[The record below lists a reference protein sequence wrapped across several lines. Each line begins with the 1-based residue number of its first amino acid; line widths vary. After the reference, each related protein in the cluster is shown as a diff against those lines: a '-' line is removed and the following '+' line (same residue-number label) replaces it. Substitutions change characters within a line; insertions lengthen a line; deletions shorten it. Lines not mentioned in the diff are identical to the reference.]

1 MHDLEYVNAAVS
13 AADARR
19 NQNSRIGKTM
29 ADLNSLL
36 IFAKVVEANS
46 FSEAAR
52 RLKMP
57 ISTVSRRIADLE
69 DQLGVRLLE
78 RSTRSLRLTD
88 LGAEIL
94 EHAHRTAE
102 ISDAVD
108 NSVSYQLAHVS
119 GKLKL
124 SAPPSLSDSLL
135 APLAGAFQATYPD
148 VRIHALVTDRY
159 IDHIEE
165 GVDLAFRIG
174 DLRDSSLIAQK
185 IISYRHRLVAS
196 PAYLERH
203 PAPESPHD
211 LLDHRLMT
219 FAYSRPT
226 HSWTFT
232 HVNGQDQE
240 TIQFAPYLSMNDF
253 TGVAAALLAGTAI
266 GELPPTVQGELV
278 RDGRLVEVMTNW
290 RFRTLDLSVVH
301 LGNRQLPR
309 PVRAFKTFATQMVP
323 TLFPALPT

>member
-1 MHDLEYVNAAVS
+1 MPNS
-13 AADARR
+13 ARGDK
-19 NQNSRIGKTM
+19 GMT
-29 ADLNSLL
+29 DLNSLL

-46 FSEAAR
+46 FSGAAR

-102 ISDAVD
+102 ISDAVE

-119 GKLKL
+119 GKLTL
-124 SAPPSLSDSLL
+124 STPPSLSDTLL
-135 APLAGAFQATYPD
+135 APLAVAFQASYPD
-148 VRIHALVTDRY
+148 VRINVLVTDRY
-159 IDHIEE
+159 IDHIDE

-174 DLRDSSLIAQK
+174 ELKDSSLIAQR
-185 IISYRHRLVAS
+185 IMSYRHRLVAS
-196 PAYLERH
+196 PAYLERY

-219 FAYSRPT
+219 FSYPRPT
-226 HSWTFT
+226 LGWTFT
-232 HVNGQDQE
+232 HVNGQDKE
-240 TIQFAPYLSMNDF
+240 TIQVTPYLSMNDF
-253 TGVAAALLAGTAI
+253 TGVAAALLAGSAI
-266 GELPPTVQGELV
+266 GELPPIVQGGLV
-278 RDGRLVEVMTNW
+278 RDGRLVEVMPSW
-290 RFRTLDLSVVH
+290 RFSTLDLSVVH
-301 LGNRQLPR
+301 VGNRQLPR

-323 TLFPALPT
+323 TLFPALPA